1 MSPWVKKNIITEYM
15 PNLIRWSHTP
25 QITLLGVGNRI
36 QLHIPLYCM
45 QRDDGL
51 VIGEV
56 LYCSQLQEIKL
67 SADILRRPFLSPY
80 KNGNIEGS
88 KSVVSS
94 TSWSVGGEG
103 EGSGIVPLK

>member
-1 MSPWVKKNIITEYM
+1 M

-25 QITLLGVGNRI
+25 QITLLGVGNSL

-45 QRDDGL
+45 QKEDGL
-51 VIGEV
+51 LFNKVV
-56 LYCSQLQEIKL
+56 YCSQLQEIRL
-67 SADILRRPFLSPY
+67 TADILRRPFLSPY
-80 KNGNIEGS
+80 KNGDVQRGESI
-88 KSVVSS
+88 VSS